1 MSADENLV
9 IDKEA
14 RIVSFIIDIDHE
26 TFEGALDRA
35 YQKRKNNINIQGF
48 RKGKAPRK
56 IIESIYGKEIFYDDA
71 VNDVLPDEYQKAAE
85 KFLNGNDEQDEIE
98 TVGNPEFELVSIS
111 DDEGVKLRAKLVLRP
126 EGEIDNYKGLE
137 YVEAADIGLNEE
149 DINKIIEEERNKNAR
164 IMTVERPIEMGDM
177 VNLNCQGYVDGKA
190 FAAGKAENY
199 DLVIGSKTF
208 IDTFEEQLIGAS
220 AGDDVEVNVVFPEK
234 YHVEELSSKPA
245 LFKVKINR
253 VSKRELP
260 ELDDDFA
267 QEVSEFDSFEEYKND
282 IKNKLEERN
291 KQAKKDEELNQ
302 LLDILAKNVVVDIPK
317 VMLDA
322 VKENMLNNFERNLQ
336 NRGLNLKSYL
346 TYANKTR
353 EALLESYNDEAEKQL
368 KIRLALEAIVR
379 KENIIVTDEDMEN
392 EIKKLISQTGM
403 SRERLE
409 GLLNDQERKNMK
421 KDIAVQKAADFVH
434 ENAIAIKAKKDES
447 SEGVGNIESESDQ
460 ETVDSDE
467 DENIVEKDGVEKMQ
481 GEINKEIESAENNE

>member
-1 MSADENLV
+1 MSSDENLV

-14 RIVSFIIDIDHE
+14 RIVSFIVDIDHE
-26 TFEGALDRA
+26 TFESALDRA
-35 YQKRKNNINIQGF
+35 YQKKKGNINVQGF

-56 IIESIYGKEIFYDDA
+56 VIENIYGKEIFYDDA
-71 VNDVLPDEYQKAAE
+71 INDVLPDKYQKVAE
-85 KFLNGNDEQDEIE
+85 KFLSGNNEGEEIE
-98 TVGNPEFELVSIS
+98 TVGNPDFELVNMS
-111 DDEGVKLRAKLVLRP
+111 DEGIKLRAKLVLRP
-126 EGEIDNYKGLE
+126 EAEIDNYKNLE
-137 YVEAADIGLNEE
+137 YVEAEQNNLSEE
-149 DINKIIEEERNKNAR
+149 DVDKIIEEERNKNAR
-164 IMTVERPIEMGDM
+164 IMTVERPVEMGDM
-177 VNLNCQGYVDGKA
+177 VNLNCQGYIDGKA

-208 IDTFEEQLIGAS
+208 IDSFEEQLIGAS

-234 YHVEELSSKPA
+234 YHVEELSGKPA

-282 IKNKLEERN
+282 IKNKLEARN

-322 VKENMLNNFERNLQ
+322 VKENMLMNFERELQ
-336 NRGLNLKSYL
+336 SRGLNLKSYL

-379 KENIIVTDEDMEN
+379 KENIVVSDEDMEN
-392 EIKKLISQTGM
+392 EIKKVVEQTGM
-403 SRERLE
+403 NRERLE
-409 GLLNDQERKNMK
+409 SLLNDQERKNMK
-421 KDIAVQKAADFVH
+421 KDVAVQKAADFVH
-434 ENAIAIKAKKDES
+434 ENAIAIKAKKDE
-447 SEGVGNIESESDQ
+447 NAESVKNNAVE
-460 ETVDSDE
+460 ETDKKNDV
-467 DENIVEKDGVEKMQ
+467 N
-481 GEINKEIESAENNE
+481 

>member
-9 IDKEA
+9 IDKEK
-14 RIVSFIIDIDHE
+14 RLVSFIVDIDHE

-35 YQKRKNNINIQGF
+35 YQKRKNNINVQGF

-56 IIESIYGKEIFYDDA
+56 VIESMYGKEIFYDDA
-71 VNDVLPDEYQKAAE
+71 INDVLPDEYKKAAE
-85 KFLNGNDEQDEIE
+85 KFLSGNDGTEEIE
-98 TVGNPEFELVSIS
+98 TVGNPDFELVSIS
-111 DDEGVKLRAKLVLRP
+111 DDEGVKLRAKLILRP

-137 YVEAADIGLNEE
+137 YVEVENIALNEE
-149 DINKIIEEERNKNAR
+149 DVNKIIEEERNKNAR
-164 IMTVERPIEMGDM
+164 IMTVARPIETGDV
-177 VNLNCQGYVDGKA
+177 VNLNCQGYINGKA
-190 FAAGKAENY
+190 FEAGKAENY

-208 IDTFEEQLIGAS
+208 IDTFEQQLIGAS

-245 LFKVKINR
+245 LFKVKIKR

-260 ELDDDFA
+260 ELNDEFA
-267 QEVSEFDSFEEYKND
+267 QEVSEFDTFEEYKND

-302 LLDILAKNVVVDIPK
+302 LLDVLAENVVVDIPK

-322 VKENMLNNFERNLQ
+322 VKENMLMNFERNLQ

-379 KENIIVTDEDMEN
+379 KENIIVSDEDVEN
-392 EIKKLISQTGM
+392 EIKKLINQTGM
-403 SRERLE
+403 VRERFE
-409 GLLNDQERKNMK
+409 SLLNEQERKNMK
-421 KDIAVQKAADFVH
+421 KDIAVQKAGDLVYD
-434 ENAIAIKAKKDES
+434 NAIAKKEKKDENAGEVKENAS
-447 SEGVGNIESESDQ
+447 ESEQ
-460 ETVDSDE
+460 EKVETVESD
-467 DENIVEKDGVEKMQ
+467 VEKESDNINTENVE
-481 GEINKEIESAENNE
+481 EIKSEVEENNE

>member
-9 IDKEA
+9 IDKEK
-14 RIVSFIIDIDHE
+14 RLVSFIVDIDHE

-35 YQKRKNNINIQGF
+35 YQKRKNNINVQGF

-56 IIESIYGKEIFYDDA
+56 VIESMYGKEIFYDDA
-71 VNDVLPDEYQKAAE
+71 INDVLPDEYKKAAE
-85 KFLNGNDEQDEIE
+85 KFLSGNDGTEEIE
-98 TVGNPEFELVSIS
+98 TVGNPDFELVSIS
-111 DDEGVKLRAKLVLRP
+111 DDEGVKLRAKLILRP

-137 YVEAADIGLNEE
+137 YVEVENIALNEE
-149 DINKIIEEERNKNAR
+149 DVNKIIEEERNKNAR
-164 IMTVERPIEMGDM
+164 IMTVARPIETGDV
-177 VNLNCQGYVDGKA
+177 VNLNCQGYINGKA
-190 FAAGKAENY
+190 FEAGKAENY

-208 IDTFEEQLIGAS
+208 IDTFEQQLIGAS

-260 ELDDDFA
+260 ELNDEFA
-267 QEVSEFDSFEEYKND
+267 QEVSEFDTFEEYKND

-302 LLDILAKNVVVDIPK
+302 LLDVLAENVVVDIPK

-322 VKENMLNNFERNLQ
+322 VKENMLMNFERNLQ

-379 KENIIVTDEDMEN
+379 KENIIVSDEDVEN
-392 EIKKLISQTGM
+392 EIKKLINQTGM
-403 SRERLE
+403 VRERFE
-409 GLLNDQERKNMK
+409 SLLNEQERKNMK
-421 KDIAVQKAADFVH
+421 KDIAVQKAGDLVYD
-434 ENAIAIKAKKDES
+434 NAIAKKEKKDENAGEVKENAS
-447 SEGVGNIESESDQ
+447 ESEQ
-460 ETVDSDE
+460 EKVETVESD
-467 DENIVEKDGVEKMQ
+467 VEKESDNINTENVE
-481 GEINKEIESAENNE
+481 EIKSEVEENNE

>member
-1 MSADENLV
+1 MSVDKNLV
-9 IDKEA
+9 IDKEK
-14 RIVSFIIDIDHE
+14 RFVSFIVDIDHE
-26 TFEGALDRA
+26 TFEGALNRA
-35 YQKRKNNINIQGF
+35 YQKRKNNINVQGF

-56 IIESIYGKEIFYDDA
+56 VIESMYGKEIFYDDA
-71 VNDVLPDEYQKAAE
+71 INDVLPSEYQKAAE
-85 KFLNGNDEQDEIE
+85 KFLDGNDGKEEIE
-98 TVGNPEFELVSIS
+98 TVGNPDFELVSMS
-111 DDEGVKLRAKLVLRP
+111 DDEGVKLRAKLILRP

-137 YVEAADIGLNEE
+137 YVEAENIALNEE

-164 IMTVERPIEMGDM
+164 IITVERPIETGDV
-177 VNLNCQGYVDGKA
+177 VNLNCQGYINGKA

-208 IDTFEEQLIGAS
+208 IDTFEEQLIGSS

-260 ELDDDFA
+260 ELDDEFA
-267 QEVSEFDSFEEYKND
+267 QEVSEFDTFEEYKND
-282 IKNKLEERN
+282 IKNKVEERN

-302 LLDILAKNVVVDIPK
+302 LLDVLAKNVVVDIPK

-379 KENIIVTDEDMEN
+379 KENIIVSDEDLEN

-403 SRERLE
+403 ARERLE
-409 GLLNDQERKNMK
+409 SLLNDQERKNMK
-421 KDIAVQKAADFVH
+421 KDLAVQKASDFVY
-434 ENAIAIKAKKDES
+434 ENAIAKKEKKDENA
-447 SEGVGNIESESDQ
+447 EETKDGNSVAEKEEVESEENSA
-460 ETVDSDE
+460 EKE
-467 DENIVEKDGVEKMQ
+467 DDNVNTENVE
-481 GEINKEIESAENNE
+481 EIESKVEENNE

>member
-9 IDKEA
+9 IDKEK
-14 RIVSFIIDIDHE
+14 RLVSFIVDIDHE

-35 YQKRKNNINIQGF
+35 YQKRKNNINVQGF

-56 IIESIYGKEIFYDDA
+56 VIESMYGKEIFYDDA
-71 VNDVLPDEYQKAAE
+71 INDVLPDEYKKAAE
-85 KFLNGNDEQDEIE
+85 KFLSGNDGTEEIE
-98 TVGNPEFELVSIS
+98 TVGNPDFELVSIS
-111 DDEGVKLRAKLVLRP
+111 DDEGVKLRAKLILRP

-137 YVEAADIGLNEE
+137 YVEVENIALNEE
-149 DINKIIEEERNKNAR
+149 DVNKIIEEERNKNAR
-164 IMTVERPIEMGDM
+164 IMTVARPIETGDV
-177 VNLNCQGYVDGKA
+177 VNLNCQGYINGKA
-190 FAAGKAENY
+190 FEAGKAENY

-208 IDTFEEQLIGAS
+208 IDTFEQQLIGAS

-245 LFKVKINR
+245 LFKFKINR

-260 ELDDDFA
+260 ELNDEFA
-267 QEVSEFDSFEEYKND
+267 QEVSEFDTFEEYKND

-302 LLDILAKNVVVDIPK
+302 LLDVLAENVVVDIPK

-322 VKENMLNNFERNLQ
+322 VKENMLMNFERNLQ

-379 KENIIVTDEDMEN
+379 KENIIVSDEDVEN
-392 EIKKLISQTGM
+392 EIKKLINQTGM
-403 SRERLE
+403 VRERFE
-409 GLLNDQERKNMK
+409 SLLNEQERKNMK
-421 KDIAVQKAADFVH
+421 KDIAVQKAGDLVYD
-434 ENAIAIKAKKDES
+434 NAIAKKEKKDENAGEVKENAS
-447 SEGVGNIESESDQ
+447 ESEQ
-460 ETVDSDE
+460 EKVETVESD
-467 DENIVEKDGVEKMQ
+467 VEKESDNINTENVE
-481 GEINKEIESAENNE
+481 EIKSEVEENNE